1 MAILHTSLSVVLA
14 RFPEHMDKIKHLFR
28 QNSIFKAQCEDYLQC
43 SKALKYWSR
52 STSEE
57 APARREEY
65 GTLLEDLT
73 QEILQTL
80 DVCS

>member
-1 MAILHTSLSVVLA
+1 MANLHTSLSVVLA
-14 RFPEHMDKIKHLFR
+14 SFPEHTDKIKHLFR
-28 QNSIFKAQCEDYLQC
+28 GNPIFKAQCEDYLQC

-52 STSEE
+52 STSED

-65 GTLLEDLT
+65 GTLLEDLA

-80 DVCS
+80 DECE